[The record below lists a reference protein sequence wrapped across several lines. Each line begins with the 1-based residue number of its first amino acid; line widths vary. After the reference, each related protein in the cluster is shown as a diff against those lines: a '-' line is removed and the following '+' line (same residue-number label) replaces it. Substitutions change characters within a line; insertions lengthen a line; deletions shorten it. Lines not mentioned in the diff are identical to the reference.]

1 MEEQQPCW
9 EDFLAFTVCRS
20 MDVIYSA
27 QFKRHLSTCRERGDP
42 WAVDMSNAQGRMA
55 ARCKEWTTQ
64 MLRMQSDTLK
74 QVCRDVINSSQPP
87 VKLVTV
93 PGVCAISGQKIEHCL
108 NLTRLSKNS
117 KSVLVHTRYWH
128 FCIFLWYCSKLE
140 YIVRAYAKNWLESQ
154 GPVSL
159 ELDQLPQ
166 LMRRF
171 TEQNQDN
178 IVKMH
183 RLYQMAAAYASA
195 SLKKSMSHDNVTP
208 VLQPPPG
215 YFMDGPEIH

>member
-1 MEEQQPCW
+1 
-9 EDFLAFTVCRS
+9 

-55 ARCKEWTTQ
+55 ARCKEWTT
-64 MLRMQSDTLK
+64 
-74 QVCRDVINSSQPP
+74 
-87 VKLVTV
+87 
-93 PGVCAISGQKIEHCL
+93 
-108 NLTRLSKNS
+108 
-117 KSVLVHTRYWH
+117 
-128 FCIFLWYCSKLE
+128 
-140 YIVRAYAKNWLESQ
+140 
-154 GPVSL
+154 
-159 ELDQLPQ
+159 QLPQ

-215 YFMDGPEIH
+215 YFTDGTEIH